1 MCINFKIALF
11 CTQLSNVFITKMTK
25 TLQLTFMFTGNAN
38 IHMSLSFDGKY
49 GY

>member
-11 CTQLSNVFITKMTK
+11 CTRLSNVFNHKNDK

-38 IHMSLSFDGKY
+38 IQMSLSFDGKH